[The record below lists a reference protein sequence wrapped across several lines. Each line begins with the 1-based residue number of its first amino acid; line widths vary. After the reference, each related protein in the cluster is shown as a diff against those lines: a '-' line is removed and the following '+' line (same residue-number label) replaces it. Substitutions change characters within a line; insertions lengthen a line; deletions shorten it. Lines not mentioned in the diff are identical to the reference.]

1 MEKQFGMYKFIAIYF
16 FCGLLGM
23 SLITGLDMYPKL
35 NRAMTYKAP
44 TQQLCTVKDRD
55 PAR

>member
-1 MEKQFGMYKFIAIYF
+1 ML

-23 SLITGLDMYPKL
+23 SLIIGLDMYPKL
-35 NRAMTYKAP
+35 NRAITYKAP

>member
-1 MEKQFGMYKFIAIYF
+1 MRRRNVLPLSML

-23 SLITGLDMYPKL
+23 ALITGLDMYPKL
-35 NRAMTYKAP
+35 IRAITYKAP